1 MSTELYAWLDE
12 YNDSH
17 INPINILIH
26 KVAVPV
32 ILFTVVGFL
41 WALPIPSG
49 RFRHLLSVGKVG
61 LVNMA
66 ALAIIGL
73 LAFYFRL
80 STKIGMG
87 MALVFVVMMGIL
99 TNMELKNV
107 KIFRLCIILFIV
119 AWIFQ
124 FIGHEIEGKKP
135 AFFKDLQ
142 FLLIGPI
149 WTLAGLYRTVGI
161 KY

>member
-1 MSTELYAWLDE
+1 
-12 YNDSH
+12 
-17 INPINILIH
+17 
-26 KVAVPV
+26 
-32 ILFTVVGFL
+32 
-41 WALPIPSG
+41 
-49 RFRHLLSVGKVG
+49 
-61 LVNMA
+61 MA